1 MLNCHRMPAAWDWG
15 EWQGTSK
22 SSAWHWVLLPWCRW
36 RQMPEYC
43 YTVKNAELSD
53 FIKRIQGGIKHP
65 PFLLFWPFLFV
76 LLLFHAGI
84 IGSRLTRG
92 SMKNESVSVYSSVVV
107 VHQSVLRWLRYP
119 LRLCEKIPVFVQ
131 ACIFLATGHGIWR
144 TENIQYMNVKQIK
157 LCQILPCESKM
168 YLHVSSSFNH
178 FACEQ

>member
-43 YTVKNAELSD
+43 YTVKNAEQSD

-76 LLLFHAGI
+76 LLFHAGI

-119 LRLCEKIPVFVQ
+119 LHLCEKNP
-131 ACIFLATGHGIWR
+131 C
-144 TENIQYMNVKQIK
+144 
-157 LCQILPCESKM
+157 LCTSLHLPCNRPWHLKDRKHSVHECQTDKIMSN
-168 YLHVSSSFNH
+168 SSLW
-178 FACEQ
+178 E